1 MGLAK
6 VVDFSLQGVDLY
18 LQGVVFHRKGVD
30 FFFQCVDFYFQG
42 VGPLRLP
49 VCIRAAAADGRLSL
63 QRGGGNQ
70 RRTLNGLPG
79 GGIVIINMICDETRI
94 MISVL
99 VQVWRMD
106 AGRAVP
112 DQSRD

>member
-18 LQGVVFHRKGVD
+18 LQGVVFHSKGVN
-30 FFFQCVDFYFQG
+30 FFFQCVDFYFQGVDFYFQGVDFYFQG

-63 QRGGGNQ
+63 QRGRGDQ

-79 GGIVIINMICDETRI
+79 GGIGIII
-94 MISVL
+94 
-99 VQVWRMD
+99 
-106 AGRAVP
+106 
-112 DQSRD
+112 